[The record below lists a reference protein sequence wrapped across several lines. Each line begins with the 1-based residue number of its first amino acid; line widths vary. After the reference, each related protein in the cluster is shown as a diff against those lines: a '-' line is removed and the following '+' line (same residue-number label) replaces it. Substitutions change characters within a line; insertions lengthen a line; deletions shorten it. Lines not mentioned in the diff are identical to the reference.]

1 MDHEGF
7 EVLMLGQFLKLTDV
21 CNEVAMKIEGSKLGI
36 VLKVVV
42 DSLEVVMREVEPL
55 QIGMIGHHINHDFR
69 ESGEFP
75 DFVVAEDH
83 GAAHQLN
90 LNRLPF
96 LLLQF
101 LFGLGGDVP
110 HS

>member
-83 GAAHQLN
+83 GAADQLH
-90 LNRLPF
+90 LDRFLF

-101 LFGLGGDVP
+101 LFGLSGDVP
-110 HS
+110 HG